1 MQKVFSNDVRSYFDV
16 TNEFVWKK
24 VKQVVFP
31 FVRSEEMEE
40 VRKAEL
46 YIPIVSLMSFIL
58 FSSFS
63 VGFLQRE
70 GAYSNS
76 ST

>member
-16 TNEFVWKK
+16 TNEFVYKK
-24 VKQVVFP
+24 VRQVVFP
-31 FVRSEEMEE
+31 FTRNEEMED

-70 GAYSNS
+70 GA
-76 ST
+76 